1 LDFEIVS
8 IGTLFL
14 DQWIAASYE
23 RWGFGYNHLNH
34 GWGCAFR
41 GAGHDRLVS
50 RRWLDFGPWRVI
62 RRPDDTTFVQ
72 FHDLDITDP
81 AAAYAQAA
89 PGHERMGNSATGGYL
104 QHQLD
109 WIIGETTGQYD
120 AKTQTLE
127 IVGQREVSQED
138 MLSSCA
144 LRLKHRLS
152 PATPNRIN
160 TIAYVFLAR
169 EDAESHLHELW
180 LRELQCWYV
189 DERGKHRLDDTY
201 HPTPNPPDWVKRL
214 NERDAGR

>member
-1 LDFEIVS
+1 VMVL
-8 IGTLFL
+8 GTFFHETWLSA
-14 DQWIAASYE
+14 DYP
-23 RWGFGYNHLNH
+23 RWGFGHCHLNH

-41 GAGHDRLVS
+41 GTGHDRLVS

-62 RRPDDTTFVQ
+62 RRPDDTTFIQ

-81 AAAYAQAA
+81 AEAYAQAA
-89 PGHERMGNSATGGYL
+89 PGHERMGNSKIGGYL

-109 WIIGETTGQYD
+109 WIMKDTKGVYD
-120 AKTQTLE
+120 EKTQNLE
-127 IVGQREVSQED
+127 LVVGPHCSVPQSD
-138 MLSSCA
+138 MRSTCA
-144 LRLKHRLS
+144 LRLKHRLN